1 MAHHFLR
8 RKDSMTNNIQVLNQI
23 IECLDYYTCRT
34 SALGPHHLHIWLF
47 SMSAIVNSSRAFYGA
62 VLSVAVGRKSKT
74 EHVRRYIW
82 VVKKEMDE
90 MNDNELLANI
100 CFAKYI
106 PSS

>member
-1 MAHHFLR
+1 
-8 RKDSMTNNIQVLNQI
+8 
-23 IECLDYYTCRT
+23 
-34 SALGPHHLHIWLF
+34 
-47 SMSAIVNSSRAFYGA
+47 MSAIVNLSRAFYGA
-62 VLSVAVGRKSKT
+62 VLSVAVERKSKS